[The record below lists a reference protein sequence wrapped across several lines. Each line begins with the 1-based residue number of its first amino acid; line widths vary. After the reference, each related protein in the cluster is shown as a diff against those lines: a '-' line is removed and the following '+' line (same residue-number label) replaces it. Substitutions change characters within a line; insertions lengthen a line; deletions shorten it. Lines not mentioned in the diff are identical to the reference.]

1 MELLTGTVPTI
12 TFNLP
17 TPDTTVTN
25 VTWTKD
31 GVAQTP
37 NLVPS
42 LPIVNNMASVRLPY
56 QPEEVK
62 IVVTWNFTVPNS
74 GNHTKK
80 ETYQVVTPYISIPE
94 VTEMAGED
102 FSPSDIVKMEA
113 AVRHI
118 INAHTGQTFG
128 KETSTKVALG
138 NGSRALALPARLI
151 SVNTINGVALPVSY
165 NIGGDG
171 WFITHPSFG
180 IPPLR
185 ADYHGLHESNG
196 VIENPYG
203 VRANQFGR
211 DARFEIAGT
220 WGWETVPDAVT
231 EAARLLVNDY
241 GSGDSLYRDR
251 YLVSMTAA
259 DWRIQ
264 FSHGAFAKTGNVRAD
279 QLLSD
284 YVLKR
289 GWAVI

>member
-1 MELLTGTVPTI
+1 MELLTHTVPTI
-12 TFNLP
+12 AFNLP
-17 TPDTTVTN
+17 TTDTVMSS
-25 VTWTKD
+25 VTWAKN

-42 LPIVNNMASVRLPY
+42 APLNDTVLVKLPY
-56 QPEEVK
+56 QTEEGT
-62 IVVTWNFTVPNS
+62 ITVTWNFMVGTQS
-74 GNHTKK
+74 ASRTTRY
-80 ETYQVVTPYISIPE
+80 EVVTPYIDLFEIKA
-94 VTEMAGED
+94 MAGPQTTDTE
-102 FSPSDIVKMEA
+102 VAKMES

-128 KETSTKVALG
+128 KETSTKTVYGAG
-138 NGSRALALPARLI
+138 GRALALPSRLL
-151 SVNTINGVALPVSY
+151 SVNTINGLAMPASF
-165 NIGGDG
+165 NIDADG
-171 WFITHPSFG
+171 WYLTHQAYG
-180 IPPLR
+180 VPPLR
-185 ADYHGLHESNG
+185 ADYYGLHEVNG

-203 VRANQFGR
+203 VRYNSFIKN
-211 DARFEIAGT
+211 ARFDIAGT
-220 WGWETVPDAVT
+220 WGWEDVPSAVT

-264 FSHGAFAKTGNVRAD
+264 FTNGAFAKTGNVRAD